1 MESETNTINS
11 NEKVI
16 ETITRNMNKK
26 CKQIQNN
33 FNVVDD
39 DGVIKHTLSS
49 ILKYTRTFE
58 GVSTGMTDKY
68 KFFQ

>member
-1 MESETNTINS
+1 M
-11 NEKVI
+11 
-16 ETITRNMNKK
+16 TRFIVMTTGNKNK
-26 CKQIQNN
+26 NCKQVQKN

-49 ILKYTRTFE
+49 ILKNTRTFE

-68 KFFQ
+68 KELKF

>member
-1 MESETNTINS
+1 MTTGNKNTNCRQVQ
-11 NEKVI
+11 K
-16 ETITRNMNKK
+16 
-26 CKQIQNN
+26 N

-49 ILKYTRTFE
+49 ILKNTRTFE

-68 KFFQ
+68 KELKF